1 MLKNDVNIRI
11 DKIIIWVLSLII
23 LDRSFTGKKPPEE
36 INEKA
41 KFNESK
47 DLIEKILRII
57 KIISVIPEYN
67 KKILKACLSISELLN
82 EKKLVNVFLKL
93 SS

>member
-1 MLKNDVNIRI
+1 MILKLKKILKKDVNIKI
-11 DKIIIWVLSLII
+11 DKIITWVLSLII
-23 LDRSFTGKKPPEE
+23 LDRSFTGKKPPED

-47 DLIEKILRII
+47 DLIEKILRIM

-67 KKILKACLSISELLN
+67 KKILKACFNTSELLN
-82 EKKLVNVFLKL
+82 EK
-93 SS
+93 

>member
-1 MLKNDVNIRI
+1 M
-11 DKIIIWVLSLII
+11 
-23 LDRSFTGKKPPEE
+23 
-36 INEKA
+36 
-41 KFNESK
+41 
-47 DLIEKILRII
+47 

-67 KKILKACLSISELLN
+67 KKILKACFNTSELLN